1 MVINVVSDEG
11 YHGGYWNNP
20 ACASARGSVLTL
32 TKEMARELA
41 PKGIRVNCVM
51 HSYIDGDGPDATAIW
66 LTDEEKEKL
75 ISATP
80 LKRMCTREDI
90 AGIINFLASD
100 EASFIT
106 GAVVPVNGGLTL

>member
-1 MVINVVSDEG
+1 MQAALKMSKI
-11 YHGGYWNNP
+11 
-20 ACASARGSVLTL
+20 
-32 TKEMARELA
+32 
-41 PKGIRVNCVM
+41 
-51 HSYIDGDGPDATAIW
+51 
-66 LTDEEKEKL
+66 KEKL

>member
-1 MVINVVSDEG
+1 MSKI
-11 YHGGYWNNP
+11 
-20 ACASARGSVLTL
+20 
-32 TKEMARELA
+32 
-41 PKGIRVNCVM
+41 
-51 HSYIDGDGPDATAIW
+51 
-66 LTDEEKEKL
+66 KEKL

-80 LKRMCTREDI
+80 LKRMCIREDI